1 MRGRRAMT
9 KQRLTHLPKDLID
22 QGFDIHLV
30 FNEAQASEARQVF
43 DAFIEFV
50 EEREIPYQRGMIF
63 EKPVG
68 PWPTPMWQVLLRP
81 ESSFAQLESHIGA
94 CLGWMMI
101 NRGSFSVMI
110 HPNTDESSES
120 GGALR
125 DHRDYCLWLGTP
137 QNLKLSIFNRE
148 M

>member
-1 MRGRRAMT
+1 MT
-9 KQRLTHLPKDLID
+9 PMKKPQLTLLPRDLID

-30 FNEAQASEARQVF
+30 FDEAQAPEAKQLF
-43 DAFIEFV
+43 EAFKNFI

-81 ESSFAQLESHIGA
+81 ESSFGQLESHLGA
-94 CLGWMMI
+94 CLAWMMI
-101 NRGSFSVMI
+101 NRGPFSVMI
-110 HPNTDESSES
+110 HPNSDERSEQ

-125 DHRDYCLWLGTP
+125 DHRDHCLWLGRA
-137 QNLKLSIFNRE
+137 QSLKLSIFGGE
-148 M
+148 S